1 MGDSF
6 YICNLYLLVFH
17 LFHLAVLKS
26 ILHKPAFS
34 IITLIGG
41 LGEFVIGGICDGRG
55 SFSTLSTLASKC

>member
-41 LGEFVIGGICDGRG
+41 LGEFVMGGVH
-55 SFSTLSTLASKC
+55 FLLSQL